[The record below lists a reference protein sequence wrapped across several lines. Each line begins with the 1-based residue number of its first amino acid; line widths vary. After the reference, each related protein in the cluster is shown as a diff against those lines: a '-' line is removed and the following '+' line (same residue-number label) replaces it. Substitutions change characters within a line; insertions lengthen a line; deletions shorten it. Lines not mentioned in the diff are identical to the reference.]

1 MSFLATIVDSIQRK
15 PFPWVDDQPTGE
27 DLDHIFKQTS
37 DEFDGLR
44 LKDTML
50 QDLRTGKASLV
61 TKSGPYAKVLAVVYP
76 DTAIPWEMFGAIF
89 AAFGAPKGREPW
101 RIVWFAHPTKR
112 TLPSANE
119 EPGPEHVNGGYTHTC
134 KNDTIVIYREE
145 EVCRVLVHELLHAS
159 CTDNHSLSVVDQEA
173 ETETWAEIFIIAIRA
188 KGNISKAKTLWAQQL
203 QWIADQEHLLRT
215 KHNVNSKDSYAWR
228 YTVARRHVL
237 EDMGIQLPASRSPG
251 NSMRFTSA
259 GV

>member
-1 MSFLATIVDSIQRK
+1 MSTIVDFIQRK

-27 DLDHIFKQTS
+27 DLDHILKQTS
-37 DEFDGLR
+37 DEFDRLR

-50 QDLRTGKASLV
+50 QDLRRGKASLL

-76 DTAIPWEMFGAIF
+76 DTIIPWEMFGAIF
-89 AAFGAPKGREPW
+89 SAFGPPKRGNTW
-101 RIVWFAHPTKR
+101 RIVWFAHPMKR

-119 EPGPEHVNGGYTHTC
+119 EPGPEHVNGGYTHPC
-134 KNDTIVIYREE
+134 NNDTIVIYREE

-159 CTDNHSLSVVDQEA
+159 CTDNHSVNVIDQEA
-173 ETETWAEIFIIAIRA
+173 ATETWAEIFLIAIRA
-188 KGNISKAKTLWAQQL
+188 KGNTSKANTLWAQQV

-215 KHNVNSKDSYAWR
+215 KHNVNNRDSYAWR
-228 YTVARRHVL
+228 YTVARRYVL
-237 EDMGIQLPASRSPG
+237 EKMGIQLPPSSLPA
-251 NSMRFTSA
+251 NSMRFTHA